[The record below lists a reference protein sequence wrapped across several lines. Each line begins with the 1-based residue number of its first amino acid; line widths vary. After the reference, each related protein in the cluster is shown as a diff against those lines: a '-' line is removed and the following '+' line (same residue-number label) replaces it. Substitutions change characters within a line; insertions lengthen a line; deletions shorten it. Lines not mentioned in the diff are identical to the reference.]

1 MNNRQNE
8 ILKRL
13 RELGRVEFEA
23 EADYFGVTPMTIRR
37 DLRIL
42 AESGKVLLTRK
53 GAVPR
58 SEIYEKGAAP
68 AMTPEKAAIARRAWQ
83 LLQETPHIKSIML
96 STGTTTLAF
105 ARLLA
110 RENPELSV
118 LTNSIPI
125 ASALFQTRVKV
136 MLTGGELRSNS
147 LDLVGPAAEQF
158 LSNYHV
164 DMLFSGCDGADAAQG
179 FYTADLNLANLEN
192 QSVKISDQVT
202 ILSASDKFT
211 RKALVKFAT
220 HSDVDYVITDA
231 NLGRSEQKMLTS
243 RDVHVLTAEL

>member
-1 MNNRQNE
+1 MNTRQSE

-13 RELGRVEFEA
+13 RELGRIEFDSEA
-23 EADYFGVTPMTIRR
+23 AYFDVTPMTIRR

-42 AESGKVLLTRK
+42 AEAGKVLLTRK

-58 SEIYEKGAAP
+58 SEIYEKGAASQP
-68 AMTPEKAAIARRAWQ
+68 TPEKNAIARRAWQ
-83 LLQETPHIKSIML
+83 LLQETPNVKSVML
-96 STGTTTLAF
+96 STGSTTLAF
-105 ARLLA
+105 AKLLA
-110 RENPELSV
+110 RENPVLSV

-158 LSNYHV
+158 LNDYHI
-164 DMLFSGCDGADAAQG
+164 DMLFTGCDGADAAQG

-192 QSVKISDQVT
+192 QSVKISDHVV
-202 ILSASDKFT
+202 ILCASEKFT
-211 RKALVKFAT
+211 RKALVKFAGL
-220 HSDVDYVITDA
+220 HDVDYVISDA
-231 NLGRSEQKMLTS
+231 GLGQAEQNMLAA
-243 RDVHVLTAEL
+243 RGVGILIP